1 MKKRSLKRLL
11 AGLLSAVLAVTSVPV
26 MEAKAESPLET
37 LGLAAY
43 DYTRMES
50 ILQDGKGLSYRNN
63 STGAEKVSYPMS
75 FGEMV
80 YLQFALPYN
89 VNYDVK
95 VLDEN
100 GSDLG
105 YLYGK
110 YYGEHITGTP
120 DAGYT
125 PLGKSMAQ
133 IKQEL
138 KLFVYGMPYTWAN
151 DFTGLGL
158 TGETLPWSTLAEY
171 YAFHDT
177 AESGEEDM
185 PGEDGGQDTVPEED
199 GELEQ
204 DQPESEDSESGPA
217 GETVSGNDMAAAGDV
232 APKKTLLSAL
242 SSFFTLTAKAAE
254 LPDVDVSGNNR
265 ESHEGQEESGQDADG
280 TDETVKDVSGQDIP
294 EIEMAEEMQDIPE
307 DFYIRRDFRT
317 GTFGARAA
325 AEQRPDLIHNFIVWK
340 GEVIQNLGDTPAY
353 LQPGNYTIQIIPKAQ
368 SLLPITLPFVIGGS
382 GADGA
387 LTEEDILG
395 AIYRD
400 MVYFPGFSS
409 GYPSLKF
416 CTGGDPVDLLS
427 GSLNWTYTDLTLD
440 GKHPL
445 TFTRTYLSG
454 MREIDDSG
462 LGNGWSH
469 NYSYRAEMFEGNVD
483 VYLPGGGH
491 IYYYLEYDNT
501 YTTNKGNAWHL
512 EDWGEGYRMYHDN
525 GQEVYFDGD
534 GYAVRIAEAG
544 GNVITLTYEGG
555 RLSTVSNTSGS
566 FHFSYSGEIGRA
578 HV

>member
-1 MKKRSLKRLL
+1 M
-11 AGLLSAVLAVTSVPV
+11 
-26 MEAKAESPLET
+26 
-37 LGLAAY
+37 
-43 DYTRMES
+43 
-50 ILQDGKGLSYRNN
+50 
-63 STGAEKVSYPMS
+63 
-75 FGEMV
+75 
-80 YLQFALPYN
+80 
-89 VNYDVK
+89 
-95 VLDEN
+95 
-100 GSDLG
+100 
-105 YLYGK
+105 
-110 YYGEHITGTP
+110 
-120 DAGYT
+120 
-125 PLGKSMAQ
+125 
-133 IKQEL
+133 
-138 KLFVYGMPYTWAN
+138 
-151 DFTGLGL
+151 
-158 TGETLPWSTLAEY
+158 
-171 YAFHDT
+171 
-177 AESGEEDM
+177 
-185 PGEDGGQDTVPEED
+185 
-199 GELEQ
+199 
-204 DQPESEDSESGPA
+204 
-217 GETVSGNDMAAAGDV
+217 
-232 APKKTLLSAL
+232 
-242 SSFFTLTAKAAE
+242 
-254 LPDVDVSGNNR
+254 
-265 ESHEGQEESGQDADG
+265 
-280 TDETVKDVSGQDIP
+280 
-294 EIEMAEEMQDIPE
+294 
-307 DFYIRRDFRT
+307 
-317 GTFGARAA
+317 
-325 AEQRPDLIHNFIVWK
+325 WK

-462 LGNGWSH
+462 LGKGWSH
-469 NYSYRAEMFEGNVD
+469 NYSYRAETFEGNVD

-512 EDWGEGYRMYHDN
+512 EIWGEGYRMYHDN

-544 GNVITLTYEGG
+544 GNLITLTYEDG
-555 RLSTVSNTSGS
+555 RLSAVSNTSGS
-566 FHFSYSGEIGRA
+566 FRFSYSGDHISTVTDSAGRTLSLDYGSSLTKVQNPDGDSFAYSYDENNCLSEISDLNGNMILRNTYDDA
-578 HV
+578 GHVT